1 MIDRPLCIATI
12 CYIIGIIMGLYLS
25 SFGIV
30 FLLCFL
36 LLIIAFKINKKIC
49 IYILIII
56 IGFSYIKFID
66 YSYEKDYGL
75 VNSKENYII
84 EGIVVSDKRDKEYK
98 EVYDLDVKKIDGI
111 KIKKSKKY
119 LLNIKKSKDINIKF
133 GDYIKINAKI
143 ELPSKARNYM
153 GFDYK
158 RYLKSKK
165 IIATI
170 LDVENVEILDVNKAN
185 TAENI
190 FNSVRN
196 NIKKIM
202 YKLLT
207 KDARELVIGMMIG
220 DKEELDA
227 NITENFKNSNLTH
240 MLAVSGAHISY
251 VILGLNLMLKKTS
264 NRFRKIFIICFLI
277 FFVGVTDFTPSVQR
291 ASIMAILL
299 LISTMLYRSQDTYT
313 SIAFSGLV
321 ILIINPYSFFDVGFQ
336 LSFGGT
342 IGIVLMYNNL
352 IKRFKTNGKLKD
364 YIVSSVCVSVCA
376 NLIIIPIM
384 AFNFNTVSLTFW
396 ISNLLAGPFLGVI
409 IILGFCV
416 YLLSFVIFPVAKI
429 ISIPLKYLIYILLII
444 VKYCSKIPFSS
455 ITIRTPYI
463 FEILIYYIVL
473 YLVFNY
479 AKIKPYF
486 KKLVV
491 IILIAILIANSCIH
505 VQNHGKMIIYFI
517 DVGQGDSTLI
527 RTAKNKTILIDGG
540 GSENSSF
547 DVGEKTL
554 LPYLL
559 DRKITVLDYVVIS
572 HFDTDHCGGILYLM
586 EHLKVKNI
594 IISKQGKES
603 SNYNKFKNIVL
614 DKGIYVIFV
623 KKGDKIKIDN
633 ETYMDVLFPSNN
645 LISDNILNNNSIV
658 TKICYNNF
666 SILFTGD
673 VEEIAENEIC
683 SQYNTTNKLKA
694 NILKVA
700 HNCSKT
706 SSTAEFIKMVK
717 PQIALIGVGEKNK
730 FGHPNDRVIQR
741 LKNMN
746 TKIYRTDK
754 MGEIVIQINNIGE
767 VKISSQL

>member
-1 MIDRPLCIATI
+1 MFNRPLCIATI

-36 LLIIAFKINKKIC
+36 LFIIAFRFNKKMY

-75 VNSKENYII
+75 VNSKGNYII

-111 KIKKSKKY
+111 KIEKSKKY
-119 LLNIKKSKDINIKF
+119 LLNIKKSKEMNIKF

-143 ELPSKARNYM
+143 EQPSKARNYM
-153 GFDYK
+153 GFDYQK
-158 RYLKSKK
+158 YLKSKK

-170 LDVENVEILDVNKAN
+170 IDVENVEILDVNKAN
-185 TAENI
+185 IEKNI

-202 YKLLT
+202 YKLLP
-207 KDARELVIGMMIG
+207 KDAKELVVGMMIG

-251 VILGLNLMLKKTS
+251 VILGLNLILKKIS
-264 NRFRKIFIICFLI
+264 NRFKKIFIIFFLI
-277 FFVGVTDFTPSVQR
+277 FFVGVTNFTPSVQR

-299 LISTMLYRSQDTYT
+299 LISTMLYKSQDTYT
-313 SIAFSGLV
+313 SIAFSGLI
-321 ILIINPYSFFDVGFQ
+321 ILIINPYSFFDIGFQ

-352 IKRFKTNGKLKD
+352 VKRFKTNGKLKG
-364 YIVSSVCVSVCA
+364 YIVSSICVSVCA

-384 AFNFNTVSLTFW
+384 AFDFNTVSLTFW

-409 IILGFCV
+409 IILGFCM
-416 YLLSFVIFPVAKI
+416 YLISFVIFPVAKI
-429 ISIPLKYLIYILLII
+429 ISIPLKYLIYILLVI

-473 YLVFNY
+473 YLSFNY

-491 IILIAILIANSCIH
+491 IIMIVILIANSCIY
-505 VQNHGKMIIYFI
+505 VKNHGKMIIYFI

-527 RTAKNKTILIDGG
+527 RTAQSKIILIDGG

-586 EHLKVKNI
+586 KHIKVKNI

-614 DKGIYVIFV
+614 DKGISVIFA

-683 SQYNTTNKLKA
+683 RKYNTTNKLKA

-700 HNCSKT
+700 HHGSKT

-730 FGHPNDRVIQR
+730 FGHPNDGVIQR

-746 TKIYRTDK
+746 TKIYRTDQ
-754 MGEIVIQINNIGE
+754 MGEIVIQINNMGE

>member
-202 YKLLT
+202 YKLLP
-207 KDARELVIGMMIG
+207 KDARELAIGMMIG

-352 IKRFKTNGKLKD
+352 IKRFKTNGKLKG

-463 FEILIYYIVL
+463 FEIFIYYIIL

-559 DRKITVLDYVVIS
+559 DRKITLLDYVVIS

-586 EHLKVKNI
+586 EHIKVKNI

-603 SNYNKFKNIVL
+603 GNYNKFKNIVL
-614 DKGIYVIFV
+614 DKGISVIFV

-633 ETYMDVLFPSNN
+633 ETYMDILFPGNN

-700 HNCSKT
+700 HHGSKT

-730 FGHPNDRVIQR
+730 FGHPNDGVIQR

-754 MGEIVIQINNIGE
+754 MGEIVIQINNMGE

>member
-1 MIDRPLCIATI
+1 M
-12 CYIIGIIMGLYLS
+12 Y
-25 SFGIV
+25 
-30 FLLCFL
+30 
-36 LLIIAFKINKKIC
+36 

-56 IGFSYIKFID
+56 IGFSYIKLID
-66 YSYEKDYGL
+66 YIYEKDYGL

-98 EVYDLDVKKIDGI
+98 EVYDLDVKKIDGM
-111 KIKKSKKY
+111 KIKGSKKY
-119 LLNIKKSKDINIKF
+119 LLNIKKSKEMNIKF

-143 ELPSKARNYM
+143 EQPSKARNYM
-153 GFDYK
+153 GFDYQ

-170 LDVENVEILDVNKAN
+170 IDVGNVEILDVNKAN
-185 TAENI
+185 IEKNI

-202 YKLLT
+202 YKLLP
-207 KDARELVIGMMIG
+207 KDARELAVGMMIG
-220 DKEELDA
+220 DKDELDT
-227 NITENFKNSNLTH
+227 NITEKFKNSNLTH

-264 NRFRKIFIICFLI
+264 NRFRKIVIICFLI

-352 IKRFKTNGKLKD
+352 IKRFKTNGKLKG
-364 YIVSSVCVSVCA
+364 YIVSSICVSVCA
-376 NLIIIPIM
+376 NLIIIPII

-463 FEILIYYIVL
+463 FEIFIYYIVL

-594 IISKQGKES
+594 IISKQGKGS

-614 DKGIYVIFV
+614 DKGISVIFV

-633 ETYMDVLFPSNN
+633 ETYMDILFPGNN

-683 SQYNTTNKLKA
+683 RKYNTTNKLKA

-700 HNCSKT
+700 HHGSKT

-717 PQIALIGVGEKNK
+717 PQIALIGVGKKNK
-730 FGHPNDRVIQR
+730 FGHPNDGVIQR

-754 MGEIVIQINNIGE
+754 MGEIVIQINNMGE

>member
-36 LLIIAFKINKKIC
+36 LLIISFKINKKIC

-98 EVYDLDVKKIDGI
+98 EVYDLDVKKIDDI

-202 YKLLT
+202 YKLLP
-207 KDARELVIGMMIG
+207 KDAKELVVGMMIG

-277 FFVGVTDFTPSVQR
+277 FFVGVTNFTPSVQR

-299 LISTMLYRSQDTYT
+299 LISTMLYKSQDTYT
-313 SIAFSGLV
+313 SIAFSGLI
-321 ILIINPYSFFDVGFQ
+321 ILIINPYSFFDIGFQ

-352 IKRFKTNGKLKD
+352 MKRFKQKRKLKG
-364 YIVSSVCVSVCA
+364 YIVSSICVSVCA

-396 ISNLLAGPFLGVI
+396 ISNLFAGPFLGVI
-409 IILGFCV
+409 IILGFCM
-416 YLLSFVIFPVAKI
+416 YLISFVIFPVAKI
-429 ISIPLKYLIYILLII
+429 ISIPLKYLIYILLVI

-491 IILIAILIANSCIH
+491 IIMIVILIANSCIY
-505 VQNHGKMIIYFI
+505 VKNHEKMIIYFI

-527 RTAKNKTILIDGG
+527 RTAQSKIILIDGG

-559 DRKITVLDYVVIS
+559 DRKITMLDYVVIS

-586 EHLKVKNI
+586 EHIKVKNI

-614 DKGIYVIFV
+614 DKGISVIFA

-673 VEEIAENEIC
+673 VEEIAEKEIC

-700 HNCSKT
+700 HHGSKT

-730 FGHPNDRVIQR
+730 FGHPNDGVIQR

-754 MGEIVIQINNIGE
+754 MGEIVIQINNMGE

>member
-1 MIDRPLCIATI
+1 M
-12 CYIIGIIMGLYLS
+12 Y
-25 SFGIV
+25 
-30 FLLCFL
+30 
-36 LLIIAFKINKKIC
+36 

-56 IGFSYIKFID
+56 IGFSYIKLID
-66 YSYEKDYGL
+66 YIYEKAYGL

-98 EVYDLDVKKIDGI
+98 EVYDLDVKKIDGM
-111 KIKKSKKY
+111 KIKVSKKY
-119 LLNIKKSKDINIKF
+119 LLNIKKSKEMNIKF

-153 GFDYK
+153 GFDYQ

-170 LDVENVEILDVNKAN
+170 IDVENVEILDVNKAN
-185 TAENI
+185 IEKNI

-196 NIKKIM
+196 NIKEIM
-202 YKLLT
+202 YKLLP
-207 KDARELVIGMMIG
+207 KDARELAVGMMIG
-220 DKEELDA
+220 DKDELDT

-251 VILGLNLMLKKTS
+251 VILGLNLMLKKTG

-321 ILIINPYSFFDVGFQ
+321 ILIINPYSFFDIGFQ

-352 IKRFKTNGKLKD
+352 IKRFKTNGKLKR
-364 YIVSSVCVSVCA
+364 YIVSSICVSVCA

-384 AFNFNTVSLTFW
+384 SFNFNTVSLTFW

-409 IILGFCV
+409 IIFGFCV
-416 YLLSFVIFPVAKI
+416 YLLSLVIFPVAKI
-429 ISIPLKYLIYILLII
+429 ISIPLKYLIYILLVI

-455 ITIRTPYI
+455 VTIRTPYI
-463 FEILIYYIVL
+463 FEIFIYYIVL

-491 IILIAILIANSCIH
+491 VILIVILIANSCIY

-586 EHLKVKNI
+586 EHIKVKNI

-614 DKGIYVIFV
+614 DKGMSVIFV

-633 ETYMDVLFPSNN
+633 ETYMDILFPGNN
-645 LISDNILNNNSIV
+645 FISDNILNNNSIV

-666 SILFTGD
+666 SILLTGD

-683 SQYNTTNKLKA
+683 REYNTTNKLKA

-700 HNCSKT
+700 HHGSKT

-730 FGHPNDRVIQR
+730 FGHPNDGVIQR

-746 TKIYRTDK
+746 TKIYRTDR
-754 MGEIVIQINNIGE
+754 MGEIEIQINNMGE

>member
-1 MIDRPLCIATI
+1 MFDRPLCIATI

-66 YSYEKDYGL
+66 YSYEKDYDL

-98 EVYDLDVKKIDGI
+98 EVYDLDIKKIDGI
-111 KIKKSKKY
+111 KIEKSKKY
-119 LLNIKKSKDINIKF
+119 LLNIKKSKEMNIKF

-143 ELPSKARNYM
+143 ELPSKVRNYM
-153 GFDYK
+153 GFDYQ

-202 YKLLT
+202 YKLLP
-207 KDARELVIGMMIG
+207 KDAKELAIGMMIG
-220 DKEELDA
+220 DREELDA

-321 ILIINPYSFFDVGFQ
+321 ILIINPYSFFDIGFQ

-352 IKRFKTNGKLKD
+352 MKRFKQKGKLKG
-364 YIVSSVCVSVCA
+364 YIVSSICVSVCA

-384 AFNFNTVSLTFW
+384 SFNFNTVSLTFW

-409 IILGFCV
+409 IILGFCM
-416 YLLSFVIFPVAKI
+416 YLISFVIFPVAKI
-429 ISIPLKYLIYILLII
+429 ISIPLKYLIYILLVI

-491 IILIAILIANSCIH
+491 VIMIVILIANSCIY
-505 VQNHGKMIIYFI
+505 VKNHGKMIIYFI

-527 RTAKNKTILIDGG
+527 RTAQSKIILIDGG

-547 DVGEKTL
+547 NVGEKTL

-586 EHLKVKNI
+586 EHIKVKNI

-603 SNYNKFKNIVL
+603 SNYNKFKNIVI
-614 DKGIYVIFV
+614 DKGISVIFA

-673 VEEIAENEIC
+673 VEEIAEKEIC

-700 HNCSKT
+700 HHGSKT

-730 FGHPNDRVIQR
+730 FGHPNDGVIQR

-754 MGEIVIQINNIGE
+754 MGEIVIQINNMGN

>member
-1 MIDRPLCIATI
+1 
-12 CYIIGIIMGLYLS
+12 
-25 SFGIV
+25 
-30 FLLCFL
+30 
-36 LLIIAFKINKKIC
+36 
-49 IYILIII
+49 
-56 IGFSYIKFID
+56 
-66 YSYEKDYGL
+66 
-75 VNSKENYII
+75 
-84 EGIVVSDKRDKEYK
+84 
-98 EVYDLDVKKIDGI
+98 
-111 KIKKSKKY
+111 
-119 LLNIKKSKDINIKF
+119 
-133 GDYIKINAKI
+133 
-143 ELPSKARNYM
+143 
-153 GFDYK
+153 
-158 RYLKSKK
+158 
-165 IIATI
+165 
-170 LDVENVEILDVNKAN
+170 
-185 TAENI
+185 
-190 FNSVRN
+190 
-196 NIKKIM
+196 
-202 YKLLT
+202 
-207 KDARELVIGMMIG
+207 
-220 DKEELDA
+220 
-227 NITENFKNSNLTH
+227 

-352 IKRFKTNGKLKD
+352 IKRFKTNGKLKG

-376 NLIIIPIM
+376 NLIIIPII

-416 YLLSFVIFPVAKI
+416 YLLTFVIFPVAKI

-463 FEILIYYIVL
+463 FEIFIYYIVL

-586 EHLKVKNI
+586 EHIKVKNI

-603 SNYNKFKNIVL
+603 GNYNKFKNIVL
-614 DKGIYVIFV
+614 DKGISVIFV

-633 ETYMDVLFPSNN
+633 ETYMDILFPSNN

-683 SQYNTTNKLKA
+683 RKYNTTNKLKA

-700 HNCSKT
+700 HHGSKT

-730 FGHPNDRVIQR
+730 FGHPNDGVIQR

-754 MGEIVIQINNIGE
+754 MGEIVIQINNMGE

>member
-30 FLLCFL
+30 FLLFFL

-700 HNCSKT
+700 HHGSKT

-730 FGHPNDRVIQR
+730 FGHPNDGVIQR

-754 MGEIVIQINNIGE
+754 MGEIVIQINNMGE

>member
-30 FLLCFL
+30 FLLYFL

-202 YKLLT
+202 YKLLP
-207 KDARELVIGMMIG
+207 KDARELAIGMMIG

-321 ILIINPYSFFDVGFQ
+321 ILIINPYSFFYVGFQ

-352 IKRFKTNGKLKD
+352 IKRFKTNGKLKG

-547 DVGEKTL
+547 DVGAKTL

-603 SNYNKFKNIVL
+603 GNYNKFKNIVL
-614 DKGIYVIFV
+614 DKGISVIFV

-633 ETYMDVLFPSNN
+633 ETYMDILFPGNN

-700 HNCSKT
+700 HHGSKT

-730 FGHPNDRVIQR
+730 FGHPNDGVIQR

-754 MGEIVIQINNIGE
+754 MGEIVIQINNMGE

>member
-1 MIDRPLCIATI
+1 MFDRPLCIATI

-30 FLLCFL
+30 FLLCL
-36 LLIIAFKINKKIC
+36 LLFIIAFRFNKKMY

-66 YSYEKDYGL
+66 YSYEKDYDL

-98 EVYDLDVKKIDGI
+98 EVYDLDVKKIDDI

-170 LDVENVEILDVNKAN
+170 IDVENVEILDVNKTN
-185 TAENI
+185 IAESI

-202 YKLLT
+202 YKLLP
-207 KDARELVIGMMIG
+207 KDAKELVVGMMIG

-264 NRFRKIFIICFLI
+264 NRFRKIFIIFFLI

-299 LISTMLYRSQDTYT
+299 LISTMLYKSQDTYT

-321 ILIINPYSFFDVGFQ
+321 ILIINPYSFFDIGFQ

-352 IKRFKTNGKLKD
+352 MKRFKQKRKLKG
-364 YIVSSVCVSVCA
+364 YIVSSICVSVCA

-396 ISNLLAGPFLGVI
+396 ISNLFAGPFLGVI
-409 IILGFCV
+409 IILGFCM
-416 YLLSFVIFPVAKI
+416 YLISFVIFPVAKI
-429 ISIPLKYLIYILLII
+429 ISIPLKYLIYILLVI

-486 KKLVV
+486 KKIIMV
-491 IILIAILIANSCIH
+491 IMIVILIANSCIY
-505 VQNHGKMIIYFI
+505 VKNHGKMIIYFI

-527 RTAKNKTILIDGG
+527 RTAQSKIILIDGG

-547 DVGEKTL
+547 NVGEKTL

-559 DRKITVLDYVVIS
+559 DRKITMLDYVVIS

-586 EHLKVKNI
+586 EHIKVKNI

-614 DKGIYVIFV
+614 DKGISVIFA
-623 KKGDKIKIDN
+623 KKGNKIKIDN

-645 LISDNILNNNSIV
+645 LILNNILNNNSIV

-673 VEEIAENEIC
+673 VEEIAEKEIC
-683 SQYNTTNKLKA
+683 SQYNTTNKLRA

-700 HNCSKT
+700 HHGSKT

-730 FGHPNDRVIQR
+730 FGHPNDGVIQR

-754 MGEIVIQINNIGE
+754 MGEIVIQINNMGE

>member
-202 YKLLT
+202 YKLLP
-207 KDARELVIGMMIG
+207 KDARELAIGMMIG

-352 IKRFKTNGKLKD
+352 IKRFKTNGKLKG

-463 FEILIYYIVL
+463 FEIFIYYIIL

-700 HNCSKT
+700 HHGSKT

>member
-1 MIDRPLCIATI
+1 MFDRPLCIATI

-30 FLLCFL
+30 FLLCL
-36 LLIIAFKINKKIC
+36 LLFIITFKFNKKMC
-49 IYILIII
+49 VYILIIV
-56 IGFSYIKFID
+56 IGFSYIKLID

-84 EGIVVSDKRDKEYK
+84 EGIIVSDKRDKEYK
-98 EVYDLDVKKIDGI
+98 EVYNLDVKKIDGV
-111 KIKKSKKY
+111 KIKGSKKY
-119 LLNIKKSKDINIKF
+119 LLNIKKSKEMDLKF
-133 GDYIKINAKI
+133 GEYIKINAKI

-153 GFDYK
+153 GFDYQ

-170 LDVENVEILDVNKAN
+170 IDVENVEILDVNKAN
-185 TAENI
+185 IAENI

-196 NIKKIM
+196 NIKEIM
-202 YKLLT
+202 YKLLP
-207 KDARELVIGMMIG
+207 KDARELAVGMMIG
-220 DKEELDA
+220 DKDELDA
-227 NITENFKNSNLTH
+227 KIEEDFKNSNLTH

-264 NRFRKIFIICFLI
+264 NRLKKIFIICFLI
-277 FFVGVTDFTPSVQR
+277 FFVGVTNFTPSVQR

-299 LISTMLYRSQDTYT
+299 LVSTMLYRSQDTYT

-321 ILIINPYSFFDVGFQ
+321 ILIINPYSFFDIGFQ

-352 IKRFKTNGKLKD
+352 IKRFKTNGKLKG
-364 YIVSSVCVSVCA
+364 YIVSSICVSVCA
-376 NLIIIPIM
+376 NFIIIPIM

-429 ISIPLKYLIYILLII
+429 ISIPLKYLIYILLVI

-455 ITIRTPYI
+455 VTIRTPYI

-491 IILIAILIANSCIH
+491 IILIIILIANSCIY

-586 EHLKVKNI
+586 EHIKVRNI

-614 DKGIYVIFV
+614 DKGISVIFV

-645 LISDNILNNNSIV
+645 FISDNILNNNSIV
-658 TKICYNNF
+658 TKVCYNNF
-666 SILFTGD
+666 SVLFTGD

-683 SQYNTTNKLKA
+683 NQYHNTDKLKA
-694 NILKVA
+694 NILKVP
-700 HNCSKT
+700 HHGSKT

-730 FGHPNDRVIQR
+730 FGHPNDGVIQR

-746 TKIYRTDK
+746 TKVYRTDK
-754 MGEIVIQINNIGE
+754 MGEIVIQINNMGE
-767 VKISSQL
+767 IKINTKL

>member
-66 YSYEKDYGL
+66 YSYEKNYDL

-111 KIKKSKKY
+111 KIEKSKKY
-119 LLNIKKSKDINIKF
+119 LLNIKKSKEMNIKF

-143 ELPSKARNYM
+143 EQPSKARNYM
-153 GFDYK
+153 GFDYQ

-170 LDVENVEILDVNKAN
+170 IDVENVEILDVNKAN
-185 TAENI
+185 IAESI

-202 YKLLT
+202 YKLLP
-207 KDARELVIGMMIG
+207 KDARALVGGMMIG

-240 MLAVSGAHISY
+240 MLEVSGAHISY

-429 ISIPLKYLIYILLII
+429 ISIPLKYLTYILLII

-479 AKIKPYF
+479 VKIKPYF

-505 VQNHGKMIIYFI
+505 VQNHGNMIIYFI

-586 EHLKVKNI
+586 EHIKVKNI

-683 SQYNTTNKLKA
+683 SQYNTTNTLKA

-700 HNCSKT
+700 HHGSKT

-730 FGHPNDRVIQR
+730 FGHPNDGVIQR

-754 MGEIVIQINNIGE
+754 MGEIVIQINNMGE

>member
-1 MIDRPLCIATI
+1 MFDRPLCIATI

-30 FLLCFL
+30 FLLCL
-36 LLIIAFKINKKIC
+36 LLFIITFRFNKKMY

-56 IGFSYIKFID
+56 IGFSYIKLID
-66 YSYEKDYGL
+66 YIYEKAYGL

-98 EVYDLDVKKIDGI
+98 EVYDLDVKKIDGM
-111 KIKKSKKY
+111 KIKVSKKY
-119 LLNIKKSKDINIKF
+119 LLNIKKSKEMNIKF

-153 GFDYK
+153 GFDYQ

-170 LDVENVEILDVNKAN
+170 IDVENVEILDVNKAN
-185 TAENI
+185 IEKNI

-196 NIKKIM
+196 NIKEIM
-202 YKLLT
+202 YKLLP
-207 KDARELVIGMMIG
+207 KDARELAVGMMIG
-220 DKEELDA
+220 DKDELDT

-251 VILGLNLMLKKTS
+251 VILGLNLMLKKTG

-321 ILIINPYSFFDVGFQ
+321 ILIINPYSFFDIGFQ

-352 IKRFKTNGKLKD
+352 IKRFKTNGKLKR
-364 YIVSSVCVSVCA
+364 YIVSSICVSVCA

-384 AFNFNTVSLTFW
+384 SFNFNTVSLTFW

-409 IILGFCV
+409 IIFGFCV
-416 YLLSFVIFPVAKI
+416 YLLSLVIFPVAKI
-429 ISIPLKYLIYILLII
+429 ISIPLKYLIYILLVI

-455 ITIRTPYI
+455 VTIRTPYI
-463 FEILIYYIVL
+463 FEIFIYYIVL

-491 IILIAILIANSCIH
+491 VILIVILIANSCIY

-586 EHLKVKNI
+586 EHIKVKNI

-614 DKGIYVIFV
+614 DKGMSVIFV

-633 ETYMDVLFPSNN
+633 ETYMDILFPGNN
-645 LISDNILNNNSIV
+645 FISDNILNNNSIV

-666 SILFTGD
+666 SILLTGD

-683 SQYNTTNKLKA
+683 REYNTTNKLKA

-700 HNCSKT
+700 HHGSKT

-730 FGHPNDRVIQR
+730 FGHPNDGVIQR

-746 TKIYRTDK
+746 TKIYRTDR
-754 MGEIVIQINNIGE
+754 MGEIEIQINNMGE

>member
-1 MIDRPLCIATI
+1 MFNRPLCIATI

-66 YSYEKDYGL
+66 YSYEKDYDL

-111 KIKKSKKY
+111 KIEKSKKY
-119 LLNIKKSKDINIKF
+119 LLNIKKSKEMNIKF

-143 ELPSKARNYM
+143 EQPSKARNYM
-153 GFDYK
+153 GFDYQ

-170 LDVENVEILDVNKAN
+170 IDVENVEILDVNKAN
-185 TAENI
+185 IAESI

-202 YKLLT
+202 YKLLP
-207 KDARELVIGMMIG
+207 KDAKELVVGMMIG

-251 VILGLNLMLKKTS
+251 VILGLNLILKKIS
-264 NRFRKIFIICFLI
+264 NRFRKIFIIFFLI
-277 FFVGVTDFTPSVQR
+277 FFVGVTNFTPSVQR

-299 LISTMLYRSQDTYT
+299 LVSTVLYKSQDTYT

-321 ILIINPYSFFDVGFQ
+321 ILIINPYSFFDIGFQ

-352 IKRFKTNGKLKD
+352 MKRFKQKRKLKG
-364 YIVSSVCVSVCA
+364 YIVSSICVSVCA

-396 ISNLLAGPFLGVI
+396 ISNLFAGPFLGVI
-409 IILGFCV
+409 IILGFCM
-416 YLLSFVIFPVAKI
+416 YLISFVIFPIAKI
-429 ISIPLKYLIYILLII
+429 ISIPLKYLIYILLVI

-491 IILIAILIANSCIH
+491 IIMIVILIANSCIY
-505 VQNHGKMIIYFI
+505 VKNHGKMIIYFI

-527 RTAKNKTILIDGG
+527 RTAQSKIILIDGG

-547 DVGEKTL
+547 NVGEKTL

-586 EHLKVKNI
+586 EHIKVKNI

-614 DKGIYVIFV
+614 DKGISVIFA

-673 VEEIAENEIC
+673 VEEIAEKEIC

-700 HNCSKT
+700 HHGSKT

-730 FGHPNDRVIQR
+730 FGHPNNGVIQR

-754 MGEIVIQINNIGE
+754 MGEIVIQINNMGE

>member
-66 YSYEKDYGL
+66 YSYEKNYSL

-202 YKLLT
+202 YKLLP
-207 KDARELVIGMMIG
+207 KDARELAIGMMIG

-429 ISIPLKYLIYILLII
+429 ISIPLKYLTYILLII

-479 AKIKPYF
+479 VKIKPYF

-505 VQNHGKMIIYFI
+505 VQNHGNMIIYFI

-586 EHLKVKNI
+586 EHIKVKNI

-700 HNCSKT
+700 HHGSKT

-730 FGHPNDRVIQR
+730 FGHPNDGVIQR

-754 MGEIVIQINNIGE
+754 MGEIVIQINNMGE

>member
-1 MIDRPLCIATI
+1 MFDRPLCIATI

-25 SFGIV
+25 SVGIV

-36 LLIIAFKINKKIC
+36 LFIIAFRFNKKMY

-66 YSYEKDYGL
+66 YSYEKNYDL

-158 RYLKSKK
+158 SYLKSKK

-170 LDVENVEILDVNKAN
+170 LDVKNVEILDVNKTN

-202 YKLLT
+202 YKLLP
-207 KDARELVIGMMIG
+207 KDARELAIGMMIG

-352 IKRFKTNGKLKD
+352 IKRFKTNGKLKG
-364 YIVSSVCVSVCA
+364 YIVSSICVSVCA
-376 NLIIIPIM
+376 NLIIIPII

-409 IILGFCV
+409 IILGLCV

-463 FEILIYYIVL
+463 FEIFIYYIVL

-614 DKGIYVIFV
+614 DKGISVIFV

-633 ETYMDVLFPSNN
+633 ETYMDILFPGNN

-666 SILFTGD
+666 SILFTVD

-683 SQYNTTNKLKA
+683 RKYNTTNKLKA

-700 HNCSKT
+700 HHGSKT

-730 FGHPNDRVIQR
+730 FGHPNDGVIQR

-754 MGEIVIQINNIGE
+754 MGEIVIQINNMGE

>member
-1 MIDRPLCIATI
+1 MFDRPLCIATI

-30 FLLCFL
+30 FLLCL
-36 LLIIAFKINKKIC
+36 LLFIITFRFNKKMY

-56 IGFSYIKFID
+56 IGFSYIKLID
-66 YSYEKDYGL
+66 YIYEKDYGL

-98 EVYDLDVKKIDGI
+98 EVYDLDVKKIDGM
-111 KIKKSKKY
+111 KIKGSKKY
-119 LLNIKKSKDINIKF
+119 LLNIKKSKEMNIKF

-143 ELPSKARNYM
+143 EQPSKARNYM
-153 GFDYK
+153 GFDYQ

-170 LDVENVEILDVNKAN
+170 IDVGNVEILDVNKAN
-185 TAENI
+185 IEKNI

-202 YKLLT
+202 YKLLP
-207 KDARELVIGMMIG
+207 KDARELAVGMMIG
-220 DKEELDA
+220 DKDELDT
-227 NITENFKNSNLTH
+227 NITEKFKNSNLTH

-321 ILIINPYSFFDVGFQ
+321 ILIINPYSFLDIGFQ

-352 IKRFKTNGKLKD
+352 IKRFKTNGKLKG
-364 YIVSSVCVSVCA
+364 YIVSSICVSVCA
-376 NLIIIPIM
+376 NLIIIPII

-429 ISIPLKYLIYILLII
+429 ISIPLKYLIYTLLVI

-491 IILIAILIANSCIH
+491 VIMIVILITNSCIYI
-505 VQNHGKMIIYFI
+505 QNHGKMIIYFI

-586 EHLKVKNI
+586 EHIKVKNI

-614 DKGIYVIFV
+614 DKGISVIFV

-633 ETYMDVLFPSNN
+633 ETYMDILFPGNN
-645 LISDNILNNNSIV
+645 FISDNILNNNSIV

-683 SQYNTTNKLKA
+683 REYNTTDKLKA

-700 HNCSKT
+700 HHGSKT

-730 FGHPNDRVIQR
+730 FGHPNDGVIQR

-754 MGEIVIQINNIGE
+754 MGEIEIQINNMGE

>member
-1 MIDRPLCIATI
+1 MFDRPLCIATI

-30 FLLCFL
+30 FLLFL
-36 LLIIAFKINKKIC
+36 LLFIIAFRFNKKMY

-66 YSYEKDYGL
+66 YSYEKDYDL

-111 KIKKSKKY
+111 KIEKSKKY
-119 LLNIKKSKDINIKF
+119 LLNIKKSKEMNIKF

-143 ELPSKARNYM
+143 EQPSKARNYM
-153 GFDYK
+153 GFDYQI
-158 RYLKSKK
+158 YLKSNK

-170 LDVENVEILDVNKAN
+170 IDVENVEILDVNKAN
-185 TAENI
+185 IAESI

-202 YKLLT
+202 YKLLP
-207 KDARELVIGMMIG
+207 KDAKELVVGMMIG
-220 DKEELDA
+220 EKEDLDA

-264 NRFRKIFIICFLI
+264 NRFRKIFIIFFLI
-277 FFVGVTDFTPSVQR
+277 FFVGVTNFTPSVQR

-299 LISTMLYRSQDTYT
+299 LISTMLYKSQDTYT
-313 SIAFSGLV
+313 SIAFSGLI
-321 ILIINPYSFFDVGFQ
+321 ILIINPYSFFDIGFQ

-352 IKRFKTNGKLKD
+352 IKRFKTNGKLKG

-463 FEILIYYIVL
+463 FEIFIYYIVL

-559 DRKITVLDYVVIS
+559 DRKITVIDYVVIS

-614 DKGIYVIFV
+614 DKGISVIFV

-683 SQYNTTNKLKA
+683 RKYNTTNKLKA

-700 HNCSKT
+700 HHGSKT

-730 FGHPNDRVIQR
+730 FGHPNDGVIQR

>member
-1 MIDRPLCIATI
+1 MFDRPLCIATI

-30 FLLCFL
+30 FLLCL
-36 LLIIAFKINKKIC
+36 LLFIITFKFNKKMY

-56 IGFSYIKFID
+56 IGFSYIKLID

-84 EGIVVSDKRDKEYK
+84 EGVVVSNKRDKEYK
-98 EVYDLDVKKIDGI
+98 EVYNLDVKKIDGV
-111 KIKKSKKY
+111 KIKGSKKY
-119 LLNIKKSKDINIKF
+119 LLNIKKSKEMDLKF

-153 GFDYK
+153 GFDYQ

-170 LDVENVEILDVNKAN
+170 IDVENVEILDVNKAN
-185 TAENI
+185 IAENI

-196 NIKKIM
+196 NIKEIM
-202 YKLLT
+202 YKLLP
-207 KDARELVIGMMIG
+207 KDARELAVGMMIG
-220 DKEELDA
+220 DKDELDA
-227 NITENFKNSNLTH
+227 KIEEDFKNSNLTH

-264 NRFRKIFIICFLI
+264 NRLKKIFIICFLI
-277 FFVGVTDFTPSVQR
+277 FFVGVTNFTPSVQR

-299 LISTMLYRSQDTYT
+299 LVSTMLYRSQDTYT

-321 ILIINPYSFFDVGFQ
+321 ILIINPYSFFDIGFQ

-352 IKRFKTNGKLKD
+352 IKRFKTNGKLKG
-364 YIVSSVCVSVCA
+364 YIVSSICVSVCA
-376 NLIIIPIM
+376 NFIIIPIM

-429 ISIPLKYLIYILLII
+429 ISIPLKYLIYILLVI

-455 ITIRTPYI
+455 VTIRTPYI

-491 IILIAILIANSCIH
+491 IILIIILIANSCIY

-586 EHLKVKNI
+586 EHIKVRNI

-614 DKGIYVIFV
+614 DKGISVIFV

-645 LISDNILNNNSIV
+645 FISDNILNNNSIV
-658 TKICYNNF
+658 TKVCYNNF
-666 SILFTGD
+666 SVLFTGD

-683 SQYNTTNKLKA
+683 NQYHNTDKLKA
-694 NILKVA
+694 NILKVP
-700 HNCSKT
+700 HHGSKT

-730 FGHPNDRVIQR
+730 FGHPNDGVIQR

-746 TKIYRTDK
+746 TKVYRTDK
-754 MGEIVIQINNIGE
+754 MGEIVIQINNMGE
-767 VKISSQL
+767 IKINTKL

>member
-1 MIDRPLCIATI
+1 MFDRPLCIATI

-30 FLLCFL
+30 FWLCL
-36 LLIIAFKINKKIC
+36 LLFIIAFSFNKKMC
-49 IYILIII
+49 VYILIII
-56 IGFSYIKFID
+56 IGFSYIKLID
-66 YSYEKDYGL
+66 YSYEKDYNFA
-75 VNSKENYII
+75 NSKENYII
-84 EGIVVSDKRDKEYK
+84 EGVVVSDKRDKEYK
-98 EVYDLDVKKIDGI
+98 EVYDLDVKKIDGV
-111 KIKKSKKY
+111 KIKGNKKY
-119 LLNIKKSKDINIKF
+119 LLNIKKSKEMNIKF

-153 GFDYK
+153 GFDYQ

-170 LDVENVEILDVNKAN
+170 IVVENVEILDVNKAN
-185 TAENI
+185 IAENI

-196 NIKKIM
+196 NIKEIM
-202 YKLLT
+202 YKLLP
-207 KDARELVIGMMIG
+207 KDARELAVGMMIG
-220 DKEELDA
+220 DKDELDA
-227 NITENFKNSNLTH
+227 KIEEDFKNSNLTH

-299 LISTMLYRSQDTYT
+299 LVSTMLYRSQDTYT

-321 ILIINPYSFFDVGFQ
+321 ILIINPYSFFDIGFQ

-352 IKRFKTNGKLKD
+352 IKKIKTKGKLVN
-364 YIVSSVCVSVCA
+364 YIVSSICVSVCA

-384 AFNFNTVSLTFW
+384 TYNFNTVSLTFW

-429 ISIPLKYLIYILLII
+429 ISIPLKYLIYILLVI

-455 ITIRTPYI
+455 ITIRGPYI
-463 FEILIYYIVL
+463 YEILIYYIVL

-491 IILIAILIANSCIH
+491 VIMIVILIANSCIYM
-505 VQNHGKMIIYFI
+505 QNHGKMIIYFI

-586 EHLKVKNI
+586 EHIKVKNI

-603 SNYNKFKNIVL
+603 INYNKFKNIVL
-614 DKGIYVIFV
+614 DKGISVIFV

-645 LISDNILNNNSIV
+645 FISDNILNNNSIV
-658 TKICYNNF
+658 TKVCYNNF
-666 SILFTGD
+666 SVLFTGD

-683 SQYNTTNKLKA
+683 RKYHTTDKLKA
-694 NILKVA
+694 NILKIA
-700 HNCSKT
+700 HHGSKT

-730 FGHPNDRVIQR
+730 FGHPNAGVIQR

-754 MGEIVIQINNIGE
+754 MGEIVIQINNMGE
-767 VKISSQL
+767 IKINTQL

>member
-30 FLLCFL
+30 FLLYFL

-66 YSYEKDYGL
+66 YSYEKDYDL

-111 KIKKSKKY
+111 KIEKSKKY
-119 LLNIKKSKDINIKF
+119 LLNIKKSKEMNIKF

-153 GFDYK
+153 GFDYQI
-158 RYLKSKK
+158 YLKSNK

-170 LDVENVEILDVNKAN
+170 IDVENVEILDVNKAN
-185 TAENI
+185 IAESI

-202 YKLLT
+202 YKLLP
-207 KDARELVIGMMIG
+207 KDAKELVVGMMIG
-220 DKEELDA
+220 DKEDLDA

-416 YLLSFVIFPVAKI
+416 YLLTFVIFPVAKI

-479 AKIKPYF
+479 VKIKPYF

-491 IILIAILIANSCIH
+491 IILIVILIANSCIY
-505 VQNHGKMIIYFI
+505 VQNYGKMIIYFI

-559 DRKITVLDYVVIS
+559 DRKITLLDYVVIS

-586 EHLKVKNI
+586 EHIKVKNI

-603 SNYNKFKNIVL
+603 GNYNKFKNIVL
-614 DKGIYVIFV
+614 DKGISVIFV

-633 ETYMDVLFPSNN
+633 ETYMDILFPSNN

-683 SQYNTTNKLKA
+683 RKYNTTNKLKA

-700 HNCSKT
+700 HHGSKT

-730 FGHPNDRVIQR
+730 FGHPNDGVIQR

-754 MGEIVIQINNIGE
+754 MGEIVIQINNMGE

>member
-505 VQNHGKMIIYFI
+505 VQNHGNMIIYFI

-586 EHLKVKNI
+586 EHIKVKNI

-700 HNCSKT
+700 HHGSKT

-730 FGHPNDRVIQR
+730 FGHPNDGVIQR

-754 MGEIVIQINNIGE
+754 MGEIVIQINNMGE

>member
-66 YSYEKDYGL
+66 YSYEKDYSL

-98 EVYDLDVKKIDGI
+98 EVYNLDVKKIDGI

-196 NIKKIM
+196 NIKKII
-202 YKLLT
+202 YKLLP
-207 KDARELVIGMMIG
+207 KDARELAIGMMIG

-227 NITENFKNSNLTH
+227 NITKNFKNSNLTH

-336 LSFGGT
+336 L
-342 IGIVLMYNNL
+342 
-352 IKRFKTNGKLKD
+352 
-364 YIVSSVCVSVCA
+364 
-376 NLIIIPIM
+376 
-384 AFNFNTVSLTFW
+384 
-396 ISNLLAGPFLGVI
+396 
-409 IILGFCV
+409 
-416 YLLSFVIFPVAKI
+416 
-429 ISIPLKYLIYILLII
+429 
-444 VKYCSKIPFSS
+444 
-455 ITIRTPYI
+455 
-463 FEILIYYIVL
+463 
-473 YLVFNY
+473 
-479 AKIKPYF
+479 
-486 KKLVV
+486 
-491 IILIAILIANSCIH
+491 
-505 VQNHGKMIIYFI
+505 
-517 DVGQGDSTLI
+517 
-527 RTAKNKTILIDGG
+527 
-540 GSENSSF
+540 
-547 DVGEKTL
+547 
-554 LPYLL
+554 
-559 DRKITVLDYVVIS
+559 
-572 HFDTDHCGGILYLM
+572 
-586 EHLKVKNI
+586 
-594 IISKQGKES
+594 
-603 SNYNKFKNIVL
+603 
-614 DKGIYVIFV
+614 
-623 KKGDKIKIDN
+623 
-633 ETYMDVLFPSNN
+633 
-645 LISDNILNNNSIV
+645 
-658 TKICYNNF
+658 
-666 SILFTGD
+666 
-673 VEEIAENEIC
+673 
-683 SQYNTTNKLKA
+683 
-694 NILKVA
+694 
-700 HNCSKT
+700 
-706 SSTAEFIKMVK
+706 
-717 PQIALIGVGEKNK
+717 
-730 FGHPNDRVIQR
+730 
-741 LKNMN
+741 
-746 TKIYRTDK
+746 
-754 MGEIVIQINNIGE
+754 
-767 VKISSQL
+767 

>member
-1 MIDRPLCIATI
+1 M
-12 CYIIGIIMGLYLS
+12 Y
-25 SFGIV
+25 
-30 FLLCFL
+30 
-36 LLIIAFKINKKIC
+36 

-56 IGFSYIKFID
+56 IGFSYIKLID
-66 YSYEKDYGL
+66 YSYEKNYSL

-111 KIKKSKKY
+111 KIKKSKKC

-153 GFDYK
+153 GFDYQ

-170 LDVENVEILDVNKAN
+170 IDVENVEILDVNKAN
-185 TAENI
+185 IEKNI

-202 YKLLT
+202 YKLLP
-207 KDARELVIGMMIG
+207 KDARELAVGMMIG

-264 NRFRKIFIICFLI
+264 NIFRKIFIICFLI

-321 ILIINPYSFFDVGFQ
+321 ILIINPYSFFDIGFQ

-352 IKRFKTNGKLKD
+352 IKRFKTNGKLKG

-429 ISIPLKYLIYILLII
+429 ISIPLKYLIYTLLVI

-479 AKIKPYF
+479 AKIKPYL

-491 IILIAILIANSCIH
+491 VIMIVILITNSCIYI
-505 VQNHGKMIIYFI
+505 QNHGKMIIYFI

-586 EHLKVKNI
+586 EHIKVKNI

-614 DKGIYVIFV
+614 DKGISVIFV

-633 ETYMDVLFPSNN
+633 ETYMDILFPGNN
-645 LISDNILNNNSIV
+645 FISDNILNNNSIV

-673 VEEIAENEIC
+673 VEGIAENEIC
-683 SQYNTTNKLKA
+683 REYNTTDKLKA

-700 HNCSKT
+700 HHGSKT

-730 FGHPNDRVIQR
+730 FGHPNDGVIQR

-754 MGEIVIQINNIGE
+754 MGEIEIQINNMGE

>member
-66 YSYEKDYGL
+66 YSYEKNYSL

-202 YKLLT
+202 YKLLP
-207 KDARELVIGMMIG
+207 KDARELAIGMMIG

-321 ILIINPYSFFDVGFQ
+321 ILIINPYSFFDIGFQ

-342 IGIVLMYNNL
+342 IGIVLMYNSL
-352 IKRFKTNGKLKD
+352 IKRFKLNGKLTS
-364 YIVSSVCVSVCA
+364 YIVSSICVSVCA

-384 AFNFNTVSLTFW
+384 TFNFNTVSLTFW
-396 ISNLLAGPFLGVI
+396 ISNLLAGPFLGII

-429 ISIPLKYLIYILLII
+429 ISVPLKYLIYILLII

-463 FEILIYYIVL
+463 FEIFIYYIVL

-603 SNYNKFKNIVL
+603 GNYNKFKNIVL
-614 DKGIYVIFV
+614 DKGISVIFV

-633 ETYMDVLFPSNN
+633 ETYMDILFPGNN

-700 HNCSKT
+700 HHGSKT

-730 FGHPNDRVIQR
+730 FGHPNDGVIQR

>member
-30 FLLCFL
+30 FLLYFL

-66 YSYEKDYGL
+66 YSYEKDYSL

-84 EGIVVSDKRDKEYK
+84 EGIVVSDKRDKDYK

-158 RYLKSKK
+158 SYLKSKK

-170 LDVENVEILDVNKAN
+170 LDVKNVEILDVNKTN

-202 YKLLT
+202 YKLLP
-207 KDARELVIGMMIG
+207 KDASELAIGMMIG

-264 NRFRKIFIICFLI
+264 NRFRKIVIICFLI

-352 IKRFKTNGKLKD
+352 IKRFKTNGKLKG
-364 YIVSSVCVSVCA
+364 YIVSSICVSVCA
-376 NLIIIPIM
+376 NLIIIPII

-463 FEILIYYIVL
+463 FEIFIYYIVL

-594 IISKQGKES
+594 IISKQGKGS

-614 DKGIYVIFV
+614 DKGISVIFV

-633 ETYMDVLFPSNN
+633 ETYMDILFPGNN

-683 SQYNTTNKLKA
+683 RKYNTTNKLKA

-700 HNCSKT
+700 HHGSKT

-717 PQIALIGVGEKNK
+717 PQIALIGVGKKNK
-730 FGHPNDRVIQR
+730 FGHPNDGVIQR

-754 MGEIVIQINNIGE
+754 MGEIVIQINNMGE

>member
-1 MIDRPLCIATI
+1 M
-12 CYIIGIIMGLYLS
+12 Y
-25 SFGIV
+25 
-30 FLLCFL
+30 
-36 LLIIAFKINKKIC
+36 

-56 IGFSYIKFID
+56 IGFSYIKLID
-66 YSYEKDYGL
+66 YIYEKTYGL

-98 EVYDLDVKKIDGI
+98 EVYDLDVKKIDGM
-111 KIKKSKKY
+111 KIKRTRKY
-119 LLNIKKSKDINIKF
+119 LLNIKKSKEMNIKF

-153 GFDYK
+153 GFDYQ

-170 LDVENVEILDVNKAN
+170 IDVENVEILDVNKAN
-185 TAENI
+185 IEKNI

-196 NIKKIM
+196 NIKEIM
-202 YKLLT
+202 YKLLP
-207 KDARELVIGMMIG
+207 KDARELAVGMMIG
-220 DKEELDA
+220 DKDELDT

-299 LISTMLYRSQDTYT
+299 LVSTMLYRSQDTYT
-313 SIAFSGLV
+313 SIAFSGLI
-321 ILIINPYSFFDVGFQ
+321 ILIINPYSFFDIGFQ

-352 IKRFKTNGKLKD
+352 IKRFKTNGKLKR
-364 YIVSSVCVSVCA
+364 YIVSSICVSVCA

-384 AFNFNTVSLTFW
+384 SFNFNTVSLTFW

-409 IILGFCV
+409 IIFGFCV
-416 YLLSFVIFPVAKI
+416 YLLSLVIFPVAKI
-429 ISIPLKYLIYILLII
+429 ISIPLKYLIYILLVI

-455 ITIRTPYI
+455 ITIRTPYM

-491 IILIAILIANSCIH
+491 VIMIVILISNSCIY
-505 VQNHGKMIIYFI
+505 VQNHGKMIICFI

-540 GSENSSF
+540 GSENSPF

-559 DRKITVLDYVVIS
+559 DRKITALDYVVIS

-586 EHLKVKNI
+586 EHIKVKNI

-614 DKGIYVIFV
+614 DKGMSVIFV

-633 ETYMDVLFPSNN
+633 ETYMDILFPGNN
-645 LISDNILNNNSIV
+645 FISDNILNNNSIV

-683 SQYNTTNKLKA
+683 REYNTTDKLKA

-700 HNCSKT
+700 HHGSKT

-730 FGHPNDRVIQR
+730 FGHPNDGVIQR

-746 TKIYRTDK
+746 TKIYRTDR
-754 MGEIVIQINNIGE
+754 MGEIEIQINNMGE

>member
-1 MIDRPLCIATI
+1 MFDRPLCIATI

-25 SFGIV
+25 SVGIV

-36 LLIIAFKINKKIC
+36 LFIIAFRFNKKMY

-66 YSYEKDYGL
+66 YSYEKNYDL

-158 RYLKSKK
+158 SYLKSKK

-170 LDVENVEILDVNKAN
+170 LDVKNVEILDVNKTN

-202 YKLLT
+202 YKLLP
-207 KDARELVIGMMIG
+207 KDARELAIGMMIG

-352 IKRFKTNGKLKD
+352 IKRFKTNGKLKG
-364 YIVSSVCVSVCA
+364 YIVSSICVSVCA
-376 NLIIIPIM
+376 NLIIIPII

-409 IILGFCV
+409 IILGLCV

-463 FEILIYYIVL
+463 FEIFIYYIIL

-603 SNYNKFKNIVL
+603 GNYNKFKNIVL
-614 DKGIYVIFV
+614 DKGISVIFV

-633 ETYMDVLFPSNN
+633 ETYMDILFPGNN
-645 LISDNILNNNSIV
+645 FISDNILNNNSIV

-683 SQYNTTNKLKA
+683 RKYNTTNKLKA

-700 HNCSKT
+700 HHGSKT

-730 FGHPNDRVIQR
+730 FGHPNDGVIQR

-754 MGEIVIQINNIGE
+754 MGEIVIQINNIGD

>member
-1 MIDRPLCIATI
+1 MFDRPLCIATI

-30 FLLCFL
+30 FLLCL
-36 LLIIAFKINKKIC
+36 LLFIIAFRFNKKMY

-56 IGFSYIKFID
+56 IGFSYIKLID
-66 YSYEKDYGL
+66 YSYEKNYRL

-98 EVYDLDVKKIDGI
+98 EVYDLDVKKIDGM
-111 KIKKSKKY
+111 KIKVSKKY

-153 GFDYK
+153 GFDYQ

-170 LDVENVEILDVNKAN
+170 IDVENVEILDVNKAN
-185 TAENI
+185 IEKNI

-196 NIKKIM
+196 NIKEIM
-202 YKLLT
+202 YKLLP
-207 KDARELVIGMMIG
+207 KDARELAVGMMIG
-220 DKEELDA
+220 DKDELDT

-299 LISTMLYRSQDTYT
+299 LVSTMLYRSQDTYT
-313 SIAFSGLV
+313 SIAVSGLI
-321 ILIINPYSFFDVGFQ
+321 ILIINPYSFFDIGFQ

-352 IKRFKTNGKLKD
+352 IKRFRTNGKLKG
-364 YIVSSVCVSVCA
+364 YIVSSICVSVCA
-376 NLIIIPIM
+376 NLIIIPII

-429 ISIPLKYLIYILLII
+429 ISIPLKYLIYTLLVI

-479 AKIKPYF
+479 AKMKPYF

-491 IILIAILIANSCIH
+491 VIMIVILITNSCIYI
-505 VQNHGKMIIYFI
+505 QNHGKMIIYFI

-586 EHLKVKNI
+586 EHIKVKNI

-614 DKGIYVIFV
+614 DKGISVIFV

-633 ETYMDVLFPSNN
+633 ETYMDILFPGNN
-645 LISDNILNNNSIV
+645 FISDNILNNNSIV

-683 SQYNTTNKLKA
+683 REYNTTDKLKA

-700 HNCSKT
+700 HHGSKT

-730 FGHPNDRVIQR
+730 FGHPNDGVIQR

-754 MGEIVIQINNIGE
+754 MGEIEIQINNMGE

>member
-30 FLLCFL
+30 FLLYFL

-66 YSYEKDYGL
+66 YSYEKDYSL

-84 EGIVVSDKRDKEYK
+84 EGIVVSDKRDKDYK

-158 RYLKSKK
+158 SYLKSKK

-170 LDVENVEILDVNKAN
+170 LDVKNVEILDVNKTN

-202 YKLLT
+202 YKLLP
-207 KDARELVIGMMIG
+207 KDARELAIGMMIG

-352 IKRFKTNGKLKD
+352 IKRFKTNGKLKG
-364 YIVSSVCVSVCA
+364 YIVSSICVSVCA
-376 NLIIIPIM
+376 NLIIIPII

-463 FEILIYYIVL
+463 FEIFIYYIVL

-594 IISKQGKES
+594 IISKQGKGS
-603 SNYNKFKNIVL
+603 SNYNKFKNIML
-614 DKGIYVIFV
+614 DKGISVIFV

-633 ETYMDVLFPSNN
+633 ETYMDILFPGNN
-645 LISDNILNNNSIV
+645 FISDNILNNNSIV

-700 HNCSKT
+700 HHGSKT

-730 FGHPNDRVIQR
+730 FGHPNDGVIQR

>member
-291 ASIMAILL
+291 VSIMAILL

-700 HNCSKT
+700 HHGSKT

>member
-1 MIDRPLCIATI
+1 MFDRPLCIATI

-30 FLLCFL
+30 FLLCL
-36 LLIIAFKINKKIC
+36 LLFIITFMFNKKMC
-49 IYILIII
+49 VYILIIV
-56 IGFSYIKFID
+56 IGFSYIKLID
-66 YSYEKDYGL
+66 YRYEKDYNFA
-75 VNSKENYII
+75 NSKENHII

-98 EVYDLDVKKIDGI
+98 EVYDLDVKKIDGV
-111 KIKKSKKY
+111 KIKGNKKY
-119 LLNIKKSKDINIKF
+119 LLNIKKSKEMYIKF

-153 GFDYK
+153 GFDYQ

-170 LDVENVEILDVNKAN
+170 IDVENVEILDVNKVN
-185 TAENI
+185 IVENI

-196 NIKKIM
+196 NIKEIM
-202 YKLLT
+202 YKLLP
-207 KDARELVIGMMIG
+207 KDARELAVGMIIG
-220 DKEELDA
+220 DKDELDA
-227 NITENFKNSNLTH
+227 KIEEDFKNSNLTH

-264 NRFRKIFIICFLI
+264 NRFRKIFMICFLI
-277 FFVGVTDFTPSVQR
+277 FFVGVTNFTPSVQR

-299 LISTMLYRSQDTYT
+299 LVSTMLYRSQDTYT

-321 ILIINPYSFFDVGFQ
+321 ILIINPYSFFDIGFQ

-352 IKRFKTNGKLKD
+352 MKRFKTKGKLKG
-364 YIVSSVCVSVCA
+364 YIASSICVSVCA
-376 NLIIIPIM
+376 NLVIIPIM

-429 ISIPLKYLIYILLII
+429 ISIPLKYLIYILLAI

-479 AKIKPYF
+479 AKIKPYS

-491 IILIAILIANSCIH
+491 IILIIILIANSCIF

-586 EHLKVKNI
+586 EHIKVKNI

-614 DKGIYVIFV
+614 DKGISVIFV

-645 LISDNILNNNSIV
+645 FISDNILNNNSIV
-658 TKICYNNF
+658 TKVCYNNF

-683 SQYNTTNKLKA
+683 REYHTTDKLKA

-700 HNCSKT
+700 HHGSKT

-730 FGHPNDRVIQR
+730 FGHPNDGVIQR

-754 MGEIVIQINNIGE
+754 MGEIVIQINNIGD

>member
-1 MIDRPLCIATI
+1 MFDRPLCNATI

-30 FLLCFL
+30 FLLCL
-36 LLIIAFKINKKIC
+36 LLFIIAFRFNKKMY

-56 IGFSYIKFID
+56 IGFSYIKLID
-66 YSYEKDYGL
+66 YSYEKNYSL

-84 EGIVVSDKRDKEYK
+84 EGIVVSDKKDKEYK
-98 EVYDLDVKKIDGI
+98 EAYDLDVKKIDGI
-111 KIKKSKKY
+111 KIKGTRKY
-119 LLNIKKSKDINIKF
+119 LLNIKKSKEMNIKF

-143 ELPSKARNYM
+143 ELPSKVRNYM
-153 GFDYK
+153 GFDYQ

-170 LDVENVEILDVNKAN
+170 IDVGNVEILDVNKAN
-185 TAENI
+185 IEKNI

-202 YKLLT
+202 YKLLP
-207 KDARELVIGMMIG
+207 KDARDLAVGMMIG
-220 DKEELDA
+220 DKDELDT

-321 ILIINPYSFFDVGFQ
+321 ILIINPYSFLDIGFQ

-352 IKRFKTNGKLKD
+352 IKRFKTNGKLKG
-364 YIVSSVCVSVCA
+364 YIVSSICVSVCS
-376 NLIIIPIM
+376 NLIIIPII

-409 IILGFCV
+409 IIFGFCV

-429 ISIPLKYLIYILLII
+429 ISIPLKYLIYILLVI

-491 IILIAILIANSCIH
+491 LIMIVILITNSCIYI
-505 VQNHGKMIIYFI
+505 QNHGKMIIYFI

-572 HFDTDHCGGILYLM
+572 HFDTDHCGGY
-586 EHLKVKNI
+586 K
-594 IISKQGKES
+594 SKKYNYIKTRKGK
-603 SNYNKFKNIVL
+603 
-614 DKGIYVIFV
+614 
-623 KKGDKIKIDN
+623 
-633 ETYMDVLFPSNN
+633 
-645 LISDNILNNNSIV
+645 
-658 TKICYNNF
+658 
-666 SILFTGD
+666 
-673 VEEIAENEIC
+673 
-683 SQYNTTNKLKA
+683 
-694 NILKVA
+694 
-700 HNCSKT
+700 
-706 SSTAEFIKMVK
+706 
-717 PQIALIGVGEKNK
+717 
-730 FGHPNDRVIQR
+730 
-741 LKNMN
+741 
-746 TKIYRTDK
+746 
-754 MGEIVIQINNIGE
+754 
-767 VKISSQL
+767 

>member
-1 MIDRPLCIATI
+1 MFDRPLCIATI

-25 SFGIV
+25 SVGIV

-36 LLIIAFKINKKIC
+36 LFIIAFRFNKKMY

-56 IGFSYIKFID
+56 IGFNYIKFID
-66 YSYEKDYGL
+66 YSYEKDYDL

-111 KIKKSKKY
+111 KIEKSKKY
-119 LLNIKKSKDINIKF
+119 LLNIKKSKEMNIKF

-143 ELPSKARNYM
+143 EQPSKARNYM
-153 GFDYK
+153 GFDYQK
-158 RYLKSKK
+158 YLKSKK

-185 TAENI
+185 IAESI

-196 NIKKIM
+196 NIKEIM
-202 YKLLT
+202 YKLLP
-207 KDARELVIGMMIG
+207 KDAKELVVGMMIG
-220 DKEELDA
+220 DKEDLDA

-264 NRFRKIFIICFLI
+264 NRFRKIFIIFFLI

-299 LISTMLYRSQDTYT
+299 LISTMLYKSQDTYT

-321 ILIINPYSFFDVGFQ
+321 ILIINPYSFFDIGFQ

-352 IKRFKTNGKLKD
+352 MKRFKQKRKLKG
-364 YIVSSVCVSVCA
+364 YIVSSICVSVCA

-396 ISNLLAGPFLGVI
+396 ISNLFAGPFLGVI
-409 IILGFCV
+409 IILGFCM
-416 YLLSFVIFPVAKI
+416 YLISFVIFPVAKI
-429 ISIPLKYLIYILLII
+429 ISIPLKYLIYILLVI
-444 VKYCSKIPFSS
+444 VKYCSRIPFSS

-479 AKIKPYF
+479 AKIKHYF

-491 IILIAILIANSCIH
+491 VIMIVILIANSCIY

-517 DVGQGDSTLI
+517 DVGQGDSTFI

-586 EHLKVKNI
+586 EHIKVKNI

-603 SNYNKFKNIVL
+603 SNYNKFKNIVI
-614 DKGIYVIFV
+614 DKGISVIFA
-623 KKGDKIKIDN
+623 KKGHKIKIDN
-633 ETYMDVLFPSNN
+633 ETYMDVLFPNNN

-700 HNCSKT
+700 HHGSKT

-730 FGHPNDRVIQR
+730 FGHPNDGVIQR

-754 MGEIVIQINNIGE
+754 MGEIVIQINNMGE